1 MSYYLTVD
9 ARAVH
14 QAALSLNIAEFELF
28 SRAHAAWY
36 CESACERDL
45 ERHFV
50 SYLFDGEVPVWVR
63 DFSRRIIRE
72 VRTGAGLTRVGAK
85 HAGEWRVWLCAC
97 FGVASAL
104 VTGVDRSAPSILVA

>member
-28 SRAHAAWY
+28 RRAHAAWY
-36 CESACERDL
+36 CESVRERDL

-63 DFSRRIIRE
+63 DFSRRTIRE
-72 VRTGAGLTRVGAK
+72 VRARAGLTGVGLNR
-85 HAGEWRVWLCAC
+85 AGEWRLWLCAY
-97 FGVASAL
+97 FGAAGAL
-104 VTGVDRSAPSILVA
+104 ATGVNRSATSILVA